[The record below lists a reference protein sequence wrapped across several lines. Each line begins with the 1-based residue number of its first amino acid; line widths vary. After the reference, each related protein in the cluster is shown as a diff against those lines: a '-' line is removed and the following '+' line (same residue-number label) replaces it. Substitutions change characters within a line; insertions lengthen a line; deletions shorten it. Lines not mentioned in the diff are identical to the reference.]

1 MKGHGRRDG
10 LAHNDHARTR
20 ASVRRVSAGLSPPR
34 SLRAEGGESVNSVYP
49 IEARGL
55 SRRFSD
61 VVAVD
66 GLDLR
71 VPEGII
77 YGFLGPNGAG
87 KSTTIKMLTC
97 LLAPTKGDAFVCG
110 HDIHRDPLA
119 VKRSV
124 GVVPEELGLYERLT
138 GAEQIELVAR
148 LYGLDRDEIARRRA
162 PLLQMLGLADDADK
176 MVLDYSS
183 GMRKKTALACA
194 LIHAPQVLFLDE
206 PFSGVDPVSTSTIKR
221 LLRRMVDERR
231 TTVFFSTH
239 VMELAQAF
247 CDRVGI
253 IHKGRL
259 VAEGS
264 IPELREQAHAPADAP
279 LEDVF
284 VRLVGGPGT
293 DVDDLLAWLHG
304 EEAASGEGS

>member
-1 MKGHGRRDG
+1 MSA
-10 LAHNDHARTR
+10 AHAIETR
-20 ASVRRVSAGLSPPR
+20 ALT
-34 SLRAEGGESVNSVYP
+34 
-49 IEARGL
+49 
-55 SRRFSD
+55 RRFGD
-61 VVAVD
+61 VLAVD
-66 GLDLR
+66 HLDLA

-87 KSTTIKMLTC
+87 KSTTIKMLTS
-97 LLAPTKGDAFVCG
+97 LLAPTDGEATVCG
-110 HDIHRDPLA
+110 HDIRRERLA
-119 VKRSV
+119 VKSCL

-138 GAEQIELVAR
+138 GAEQVELAGR
-148 LYGLDRDEIARRRA
+148 LYGLSAEEIVGRRA
-162 PLLQMLGLADDADK
+162 PLLEMLGLAEDADK

-194 LIHAPQVLFLDE
+194 LIHAPRVLFLDE
-206 PFSGVDPVSTSTIKR
+206 PFGGVDPVSTSTIKR
-221 LLRRMVDERR
+221 LLRRMVDDRG

-264 IPELREQAHAPADAP
+264 IPELRAQVGAGADAS

-284 VRLVGGPGT
+284 VGLVGGPET
-293 DVDDLLAWLHG
+293 TPETLLAWLHSGNPVAGG
-304 EEAASGEGS
+304 EVASDADAGRGGGG